1 MFTTKIKVYFYD
13 ADPAGIIFYANI
25 FRFAHVAFEDF
36 IRSQITHRDYFFDR
50 EYSLPVIH
58 TEADYTRPI
67 KVGDELHGEVFI
79 SQLRNSSF
87 EVYCRFYQDNM
98 FAASTKTVHV
108 CVSKESFEKIA
119 LPEELSR
126 MLNANLIL

>member
-50 EYSLPVIH
+50 EYSLTVIH

-87 EVYCRFYQDNM
+87 EVYCRFYQDDM